1 MKKIGRMLAALLA
14 AALLCAAMGV
24 LFAACGEGTE
34 EPPQTDP
41 VKVADGIDFDLA
53 VGAEREFAVA
63 DYITANGNTVSASS
77 AEETVAS
84 AAVEGG
90 TLTVSAVSS
99 GETTVTLT
107 CGEVTVTFGVTVYR
121 TFTVSVDGEETQ
133 VRENGTF
140 TLPAAPVPKDENM
153 QFVAWLVGD
162 EQKQPQDVITVTAD
176 VTVTAVYER
185 KAPVKV
191 ADGIDFD
198 LAVGA
203 EREFAVA
210 DYITTYGNAVSVSS
224 EEEGIATAEVADGV
238 LTIAAVSSGETTVTL
253 TCGDVT
259 VTFGVT
265 VYRTF
270 TVSVDGEKTQVRE
283 NGTFTLPAAPVPE
296 DENMQFVAW
305 QVGNEQKQPQDVITV
320 TADVTV
326 TAVYERKAPVKV
338 KDGEAI
344 EIAFGGS
351 EQRNVADYIT
361 TYGNAVSVSS
371 EEEGTATAEVA
382 DGVLTIAAVSSG
394 ETTVTLTCGEV
405 TVTFT
410 VTVALPEV
418 EAPVFANGAISFDLF
433 ETGSGSYTFGITAPA
448 GVGFSY
454 KYALAEADANAS
466 FEGNTLVYTAAQPT
480 QKTLTVNVTATA
492 TVSGETVEKTASFT
506 VTVTVT
512 DTTPAATEDTVTEE
526 EVVDLYLHVGGY
538 VIDLAANISNAQ
550 NIVSYTVNGGSVS
563 GTEYTL
569 SGEYGDTPT
578 EVKLTVVAVVDG
590 KRDVEYTY
598 TLFVIDSSAYRM
610 QNGSLEDGDTGWTG
624 MNGSFSED
632 GTYFGQYP
640 VKNDGRYYVGIDQG
654 TETVQSPAFVV
665 GGSGWITFKLGSMKP
680 ADGDT
685 PRNIYLAIVDAE
697 KGTVLAQV
705 RNVLFEDPAA
715 ALKLNDYKLD
725 LSQFKGDTVFIRA
738 VDNEN
743 GVDFRSLYL
752 DAFVTWYAAEPADT
766 YTDLTHAFWLDAEV
780 AFDLAETNTAQVTPV
795 FLSEGVLSVQYTYAA
810 EILENGLTA
819 DGLAL
824 KATKSGVYTVTYTV
838 SDGEEE
844 IGSFSVTVTV
854 TNTTQL
860 PEFENAVHNYA
871 YGKWETGTAV
881 NVTLPEDGERFSYS
895 YSVSAGEAS
904 IDGKTLTYTPSA
916 AGSVQIT
923 VTVTLTDKNYTVTDL
938 PTLSFTVTL
947 NFADSEI
954 ALAGGDSISV
964 AFDVNDAEIADKE
977 AYTLDFA
984 QYLVI
989 PADKTVSYA
998 VTMNEDGIELDGSS
1012 YTLVFAELGLNE
1024 TEQEFVFAV
1033 TATSGETQLEYTVTL
1048 RIKDTYQYR
1057 LYNGGFDLDLDG
1069 WTLDGMLDGAEN
1081 DAALGGISEETG
1093 YWENDP
1099 SGVDPLFY
1107 NDGKFFSAYAAGA
1120 AEGATGTLRSSNF
1133 IIGGSGWITYK
1144 LGGAKNIEQ
1153 VYLEVVSADGAKRV
1167 TLPNFDWSDNA
1178 GSLVRGCTLV
1188 SYRANLIEY
1197 GFSLGEEVYLLLT
1210 DNGAN
1215 DYGLFFLDSVVTYY
1229 PVGSEPD
1236 DSFNLVSKYRL
1247 LNGGFETGSLMGWEL
1262 TGDIGVVSQDSTY
1275 WNNPDKVYGKEGEY
1289 LFTWWSWDAQANDG
1303 AGAEVKREGNTG
1315 TLKSRVFTLKK
1326 NAIVS
1331 FLFGGGGGNQNIYLE
1346 FVNAETDEVLAKF
1359 YNTSPSDG
1367 RLVKYW
1373 YEFAELSEDTQ
1384 CYLRVT
1390 DNATSGWGCF
1400 ALDGVETNLA
1410 AAPDGYNLAVNQLSA
1425 DV

>member
-14 AALLCAAMGV
+14 AVLLCAAMGV

-34 EPPQTDP
+34 EPPQTDS

-90 TLTVSAVSS
+90 TLTVSALSA
-99 GETTVTLT
+99 GETDVTLT
-107 CGEVTVTFGVTVYR
+107 CGDVTVTFGVTVYR

-140 TLPAAPVPKDENM
+140 TLPAAPVPEDGNM

-191 ADGIDFD
+191 
-198 LAVGA
+198 
-203 EREFAVA
+203 
-210 DYITTYGNAVSVSS
+210 
-224 EEEGIATAEVADGV
+224 
-238 LTIAAVSSGETTVTL
+238 
-253 TCGDVT
+253 
-259 VTFGVT
+259 
-265 VYRTF
+265 
-270 TVSVDGEKTQVRE
+270 
-283 NGTFTLPAAPVPE
+283 
-296 DENMQFVAW
+296 
-305 QVGNEQKQPQDVITV
+305 
-320 TADVTV
+320 
-326 TAVYERKAPVKV
+326 
-338 KDGEAI
+338 KDGEAV

-351 EQRNVADYIT
+351 AQRNVADYIT

-371 EEEGTATAEVA
+371 DEEGTATAEVE

-394 ETTVTLTCGEV
+394 VTTVTLTCGDV
-405 TVTFT
+405 TVTFA

-418 EAPVFANGAISFDLF
+418 AAPVFENGAISFDLF
-433 ETGSGSYTFGITAPA
+433 EKDSGSYAFGITAPA

-454 KYALAEADANAS
+454 KYALAEADENAS
-466 FEGNTLVYTAAQPT
+466 FEGNTLVYTATQPT

-512 DTTPAATEDTVTEE
+512 DTTPAAIEVAVTEE
-526 EVVDLYLHVGGY
+526 EVVDLYLHDGGY

-550 NIVSYTVNGGSVS
+550 HIVSYTVGGEPVQ

-569 SGEYGDTPT
+569 KGAYTDMPRKVTLSIVG
-578 EVKLTVVAVVDG
+578 VVDG
-590 KRDVEYTY
+590 GRDVEYTY
-598 TLFVIDSSAYRM
+598 TLSVIDSSAYRM
-610 QNGSLEDGDTGWTG
+610 QNGSLEDEDTGWTG
-624 MNGSFSED
+624 MNGGFSED
-632 GTYFGQYP
+632 DVYFEQQYP
-640 VKNDGRYYVGIDQG
+640 INNDGRYYVGIDQG
-654 TETVQSPAFVV
+654 TETVESPAFVV

-685 PRNIYLAIVDAE
+685 PRDIYLEVVDADDA
-697 KGTVLAQV
+697 TVLARV

-725 LSQFKGDTVFIRA
+725 LSQFKGNSVFIRA
-738 VDNEN
+738 VDGED
-743 GVDFRSLYL
+743 GGDFRSLYL
-752 DAFVTWYAAEPADT
+752 DAFVTWYAAEPADP
-766 YTDLTHAFWLDAEV
+766 YTDLTHAFWIDAEV
-780 AFDLAETNTAQVTPV
+780 AFDLAETNAAQVTPV
-795 FLSEGVLSVQYTYAA
+795 FLSEGVLGVQYTYAA
-810 EILENGLTA
+810 EISESGLTA

-824 KATKSGVYTVTYTV
+824 TAEKSGVYTVTYTALY
-838 SDGEEE
+838 GEEE

-860 PEFENAVHNYA
+860 PEFENETRNYA
-871 YGKWETGTAV
+871 YGEWAAGTAV
-881 NVTLPEDGERFSYS
+881 EVTLPEDGERFSYS
-895 YSVSAGEAS
+895 YSVSAGVAS
-904 IDGKTLTYTPSA
+904 IDDRTLTYTPSA

-923 VTVTLTDKNYTVTDL
+923 VTVTLTDRIYTVTDL

-954 ALAGGDSISV
+954 TLADGDSISV

-977 AYTLDFA
+977 AYTLNFA

-998 VTMNEDGIELDGSS
+998 VTMNEVGIVLDGSS

-1033 TATSGETQLEYTVTL
+1033 TATSGGKQLKYTVTL

-1069 WTLDGMLDGAEN
+1069 WTLDGMLDGEEN

-1133 IIGGSGWITYK
+1133 IVGGSGWITYK

-1188 SYRANLIEY
+1188 SYRANLLEY
-1197 GFSLGEEVYLLLT
+1197 GFSFGEEVYLLLT

-1247 LNGGFETGSLMGWEL
+1247 FNGGFETGSLTGWTLE
-1262 TGDIGVVSQDSTY
+1262 GDIGVVTDDDNY
-1275 WNNPDKVYGKEGEY
+1275 WNDPNNVYNKNGRY
-1289 LFTWWSWDAQANDG
+1289 LFSWYTNGDGLSREDA
-1303 AGAEVKREGNTG
+1303 TG
-1315 TLKSRVFTLKK
+1315 TLQSRVFTLKQD
-1326 NAIVS
+1326 AIVS
-1331 FLFGGGGGNQNIYLE
+1331 FLLGGGQTGVSLE
-1346 FVNAETDEVLAKF
+1346 FVRPAADGAGEEVLARF
-1359 YNTSPSDG
+1359 TNQLFNDG
-1367 RLVKYW
+1367 RLISY
-1373 YEFAELSEDTQ
+1373 YYQFDLEEDTQ
-1384 CYLRVT
+1384 CFVRVI
-1390 DNATSGWGCF
+1390 DQAAADEGAWRCF
-1400 ALDGVETNLA
+1400 ALDGVETDLA
-1410 AAPDGYNLAVNQLSA
+1410 AAPEGYNLAVNQLSA

>member
-14 AALLCAAMGV
+14 AVLLCAAMGV

-63 DYITANGNTVSASS
+63 DYITANGNTVSVSS
-77 AEETVAS
+77 EEEGTATAEVADG
-84 AAVEGG
+84 V
-90 TLTVSAVSS
+90 LTIAAVSS

-153 QFVAWLVGD
+153 
-162 EQKQPQDVITVTAD
+162 
-176 VTVTAVYER
+176 R
-185 KAPVKV
+185 
-191 ADGIDFD
+191 
-198 LAVGA
+198 
-203 EREFAVA
+203 
-210 DYITTYGNAVSVSS
+210 
-224 EEEGIATAEVADGV
+224 
-238 LTIAAVSSGETTVTL
+238 
-253 TCGDVT
+253 
-259 VTFGVT
+259 
-265 VYRTF
+265 
-270 TVSVDGEKTQVRE
+270 
-283 NGTFTLPAAPVPE
+283 
-296 DENMQFVAW
+296 FVAW

-338 KDGEAI
+338 KDGEAV

-351 EQRNVADYIT
+351 AQRNVADYIT

-371 EEEGTATAEVA
+371 AEETVA
-382 DGVLTIAAVSSG
+382 SAAVEGGTLTVSALSAG
-394 ETTVTLTCGEV
+394 ETDVTLTCGHV
-405 TVTFT
+405 TVTFA

-418 EAPVFANGAISFDLF
+418 AAPVFENGAISFDLF

-448 GVGFSY
+448 GVDFSY

-466 FEGNTLVYTAAQPT
+466 FKGNTLVYTATQPT

-512 DTTPAATEDTVTEE
+512 DTTPAATEDTVTVE

-550 NIVSYTVNGGSVS
+550 HIVSYTVNGGSVS

-569 SGEYGDTPT
+569 KGTYTDTPT
-578 EVKLTVVAVVDG
+578 EVELTVVGVVDG

-610 QNGSLEDGDTGWTG
+610 QNGSLEDEGTGWKG

-632 GTYFGQYP
+632 DVYFEQQYP
-640 VKNDGRYYVGIDQG
+640 INNDGRYYVGIDKG
-654 TETVQSPAFVV
+654 TETVESPAFVV

-685 PRNIYLAIVDAE
+685 PRDIYLEIVDAE

-705 RNVLFEDPAA
+705 RNVLFKDPAA

-738 VDNEN
+738 VDDED
-743 GVDFRSLYL
+743 GGDFRSLYL

-766 YTDLTHAFWLDAEV
+766 YTDLTHAFWLNAEV

-795 FLSEGVLSVQYTYAA
+795 FLSEGVLDVQYTYAA
-810 EILENGLTA
+810 KVSENGLTA
-819 DGLAL
+819 DGLTLTAE
-824 KATKSGVYTVTYTV
+824 KSGVYTVTYTV
-838 SDGEEE
+838 SYGEEE

-860 PEFENAVHNYA
+860 PAFENAVHSYA
-871 YGKWETGTAV
+871 YGKWEAGAAV
-881 NVTLPEDGERFSYS
+881 NVTLPEDGERFRYS
-895 YSVSAGEAS
+895 YSVSEGTAS
-904 IDGKTLTYTPSA
+904 IDGRTLTYTPSA

-923 VTVTLTDKNYTVTDL
+923 VTVTLTDNNYTVTDL
-938 PTLSFTVTL
+938 PTPSFTVTL

-954 ALAGGDSISV
+954 TLADGDSISV
-964 AFDVNDAEIADKE
+964 AFDVNDAEIANKE
-977 AYTLDFA
+977 AYTLDFSK
-984 QYLVI
+984 YLVI
-989 PADKTVSYA
+989 PVGKTVSYA
-998 VTMNEDGIELDGSS
+998 VTMNGAGIEFDGSS
-1012 YTLVFAELGLNE
+1012 YTLVFAELELNE

-1033 TATSGETQLEYTVTL
+1033 TAKSGETQLKYTVTL
-1048 RIKDTYQYR
+1048 HIKDTYQYR

-1069 WTLDGMLDGAEN
+1069 WRLDGMMDNKKN
-1081 DAALGGISEETG
+1081 DAALGGISEATG
-1093 YWENDP
+1093 YWENETVP
-1099 SGVDPLFY
+1099 PVFN
-1107 NDGKFFSAYAAGA
+1107 NDGKFFSAYAYTPGA
-1120 AEGATGTLRSSNF
+1120 TERATGTLRSSNF

-1144 LGGAKNIEQ
+1144 LGGARNIEQ
-1153 VYLEVVSADGAKRV
+1153 VYLEVVSADREKRV
-1167 TLPNFDWSDNA
+1167 KLPNFDWSDNA
-1178 GSLVRGCTLV
+1178 GSEVRGCTLV
-1188 SYRANLIEY
+1188 SYRADLIEY

-1229 PVGSEPD
+1229 PVGSEPG

-1247 LNGGFETGSLMGWEL
+1247 FNGGFETGNLTGWEL
-1262 TGDIGVVSQDSTY
+1262 TGDIGVVTDDDNY
-1275 WNNPDKVYGKEGEY
+1275 WNDPNNVYNKNGRY
-1289 LFTWWSWDAQANDG
+1289 LFSWYTNGDGVSREDA
-1303 AGAEVKREGNTG
+1303 TG
-1315 TLKSRVFTLKK
+1315 TLQSRVFTLKK

-1331 FLFGGGGGNQNIYLE
+1331 FLLGGGQTGVSLE
-1346 FVNAETDEVLAKF
+1346 FVRPAADGAGEEVLARF
-1359 YNTSPSDG
+1359 TNQRFNDG
-1367 RLVKYW
+1367 KLISY
-1373 YEFAELSEDTQ
+1373 YYQFDLQEDTQ
-1384 CYLRVT
+1384 CFVRVI
-1390 DNATSGWGCF
+1390 DQAAADEGAWRCF
-1400 ALDGVETNLA
+1400 ALDGVETDLA
-1410 AAPDGYNLAVNQLSA
+1410 AAPEGYNPAVNQLSA
-1425 DV
+1425 NV

>member
-14 AALLCAAMGV
+14 AVLLCAAMGV

-90 TLTVSAVSS
+90 TLTVSALSA
-99 GETTVTLT
+99 GETDVTLT
-107 CGEVTVTFGVTVYR
+107 CGDVTVTFGVTVYR

-140 TLPAAPVPKDENM
+140 TLPAAPVPEDGNM

-191 ADGIDFD
+191 
-198 LAVGA
+198 
-203 EREFAVA
+203 
-210 DYITTYGNAVSVSS
+210 
-224 EEEGIATAEVADGV
+224 
-238 LTIAAVSSGETTVTL
+238 
-253 TCGDVT
+253 
-259 VTFGVT
+259 
-265 VYRTF
+265 
-270 TVSVDGEKTQVRE
+270 
-283 NGTFTLPAAPVPE
+283 
-296 DENMQFVAW
+296 
-305 QVGNEQKQPQDVITV
+305 
-320 TADVTV
+320 
-326 TAVYERKAPVKV
+326 
-338 KDGEAI
+338 KDGEAV

-351 EQRNVADYIT
+351 AQRNVADYIT

-371 EEEGTATAEVA
+371 DEEGTATAEVE

-394 ETTVTLTCGEV
+394 VTTVTLTCGDV
-405 TVTFT
+405 TVTFA

-418 EAPVFANGAISFDLF
+418 AAPVFENGAISFDLF
-433 ETGSGSYTFGITAPA
+433 EKDSGSYAFGITAPA

-454 KYALAEADANAS
+454 KYALAEADENAS
-466 FEGNTLVYTAAQPT
+466 FEGNTLVYTATQPT

-512 DTTPAATEDTVTEE
+512 DTTPAAIEVAVTEE
-526 EVVDLYLHVGGY
+526 EVVDLYLHDGGY

-550 NIVSYTVNGGSVS
+550 HIVSYTVGGEPVQ

-569 SGEYGDTPT
+569 KGAYTDMPRKVTLSIVG
-578 EVKLTVVAVVDG
+578 VVDG
-590 KRDVEYTY
+590 GRDVEYTY
-598 TLFVIDSSAYRM
+598 TLSVIDSSAYRM
-610 QNGSLEDGDTGWTG
+610 QNGSLEDEDTGWTG
-624 MNGSFSED
+624 MNGGFSED
-632 GTYFGQYP
+632 DVYFEQQYP
-640 VKNDGRYYVGIDQG
+640 INNDGHYYVGIDQG
-654 TETVQSPAFVV
+654 TETVESPAFVV

-685 PRNIYLAIVDAE
+685 PRDIYLEVVDADDA
-697 KGTVLAQV
+697 TVLARV

-725 LSQFKGDTVFIRA
+725 LSQFKGKSVFIRA
-738 VDNEN
+738 VDGEVGEN
-743 GVDFRSLYL
+743 FRSLYL

-810 EILENGLTA
+810 EVSENGLTA

-824 KATKSGVYTVTYTV
+824 TAEKSGVYTVTYTALY
-838 SDGEEE
+838 GEEE

-860 PEFENAVHNYA
+860 PEFENETRNYA
-871 YGKWETGTAV
+871 DGEWEADTAV

-895 YSVSAGEAS
+895 YSVSAGVAS
-904 IDGKTLTYTPSA
+904 IDDRTLTYTPSA

-923 VTVTLTDKNYTVTDL
+923 VTVTLTDKNYTVIDL

-954 ALAGGDSISV
+954 TLADGDSISV
-964 AFDVNDAEIADKE
+964 AFDVNDAEITDKE

-998 VTMNEDGIELDGSS
+998 VTMDEEGIELDGSS

-1033 TATSGETQLEYTVTL
+1033 TATSGEKQLEYTVTL
-1048 RIKDTYQYR
+1048 HIKDTYQYR

-1069 WTLDGMLDGAEN
+1069 WTLDGMMDEEKN

-1133 IIGGSGWITYK
+1133 IVGGSGWITYK

-1188 SYRANLIEY
+1188 SYRANLLEY
-1197 GFSLGEEVYLLLT
+1197 GFSFGEEVYLLLT

-1247 LNGGFETGSLMGWEL
+1247 FNGGFETGSLTGWKL
-1262 TGDIGVVSQDSTY
+1262 TGDIGVVTDDDNY
-1275 WNNPDKVYGKEGEY
+1275 WNDPNNVYNKNGRY
-1289 LFTWWSWDAQANDG
+1289 LFSWYTNGDGVSREDA
-1303 AGAEVKREGNTG
+1303 TG
-1315 TLKSRVFTLKK
+1315 TLQSRVFTLKK

-1331 FLFGGGGGNQNIYLE
+1331 FLLGGGQTGVSLE
-1346 FVNAETDEVLAKF
+1346 FVRPAADGAGEEVLARF
-1359 YNTSPSDG
+1359 TNQLFDNNG
-1367 RLVKYW
+1367 RLMSY
-1373 YEFAELSEDTQ
+1373 YYQFDLEEDTQ
-1384 CYLRVT
+1384 CFVRVI
-1390 DNATSGWGCF
+1390 DQAAADEGAWRCF
-1400 ALDGVETNLA
+1400 ALDGVETDLA
-1410 AAPDGYNLAVNQLSA
+1410 AEPEGYNFAVNQLSA

>member
-14 AALLCAAMGV
+14 AVLLCAAMGV
-24 LFAACGEGTE
+24 LFVACGEGTE

-90 TLTVSAVSS
+90 TLTVSALSA
-99 GETTVTLT
+99 GETDVTLT
-107 CGEVTVTFGVTVYR
+107 CGDVTVTFGVTVYR

-140 TLPAAPVPKDENM
+140 TLPAAPVPEDGNM

-162 EQKQPQDVITVTAD
+162 E
-176 VTVTAVYER
+176 R
-185 KAPVKV
+185 
-191 ADGIDFD
+191 
-198 LAVGA
+198 
-203 EREFAVA
+203 
-210 DYITTYGNAVSVSS
+210 
-224 EEEGIATAEVADGV
+224 
-238 LTIAAVSSGETTVTL
+238 
-253 TCGDVT
+253 
-259 VTFGVT
+259 
-265 VYRTF
+265 
-270 TVSVDGEKTQVRE
+270 
-283 NGTFTLPAAPVPE
+283 
-296 DENMQFVAW
+296 
-305 QVGNEQKQPQDVITV
+305 KQPQDVITV

-338 KDGEAI
+338 KDGEAV

-351 EQRNVADYIT
+351 AQRNVADYIT

-371 EEEGTATAEVA
+371 EEEGTATAEVE

-394 ETTVTLTCGEV
+394 VTTVTLTCGDV
-405 TVTFT
+405 TVTFA

-418 EAPVFANGAISFDLF
+418 EAPVFENGAISFDLF
-433 ETGSGSYTFGITAPA
+433 EKDSGSYAFGITAPA

-454 KYALAEADANAS
+454 KYALAEADENAS
-466 FEGNTLVYTAAQPT
+466 FEGNTLVYTATQPT

-512 DTTPAATEDTVTEE
+512 DTTPAAIEVAVTEE
-526 EVVDLYLHVGGY
+526 EVVDLYLHDGGY

-550 NIVSYTVNGGSVS
+550 HIVSYTVGGEPVQ

-569 SGEYGDTPT
+569 KGAYTDMPRKVTLSIVG
-578 EVKLTVVAVVDG
+578 VVDG
-590 KRDVEYTY
+590 GRDVEYTY
-598 TLFVIDSSAYRM
+598 TLSVIDSSAYRM

-624 MNGSFSED
+624 MNGGFSED
-632 GTYFGQYP
+632 DVYFEQQYP
-640 VKNDGRYYVGIDQG
+640 INNDGRYYVGIDQG
-654 TETVQSPAFVV
+654 TETVESPAFVV

-685 PRNIYLAIVDAE
+685 PRDIYLEVVDADDA
-697 KGTVLAQV
+697 TVLARV

-725 LSQFKGDTVFIRA
+725 LSQFKGNSVFIRA
-738 VDNEN
+738 VDGED
-743 GVDFRSLYL
+743 GGDFRSLYL

-780 AFDLAETNTAQVTPV
+780 SFDLAETNKAQVTPV
-795 FLSEGVLSVQYTYAA
+795 FLSEGVLGVQYTYAA
-810 EILENGLTA
+810 KISGSGLTA

-824 KATKSGVYTVTYTV
+824 TAEKSGVYTVTYTALY
-838 SDGEEE
+838 GEDE

-860 PEFENAVHNYA
+860 PEFENETRNYA
-871 YGKWETGTAV
+871 DGEWKAGTAV
-881 NVTLPEDGERFSYS
+881 EVTLPEDGERFSYS

-904 IDGKTLTYTPSA
+904 IDDRTLTYTPSA

-923 VTVTLTDKNYTVTDL
+923 VTVTLTDRIYTVTDL

-954 ALAGGDSISV
+954 TLAGGDSISV

-977 AYTLDFA
+977 AYTLNFA

-998 VTMNEDGIELDGSS
+998 VTMDEEGIELDGSS

-1033 TATSGETQLEYTVTL
+1033 TATSGETQLKYTVTL

-1069 WTLDGMLDGAEN
+1069 WTLDGMLDGEEN

-1133 IIGGSGWITYK
+1133 IVGGSGWITYK

-1188 SYRANLIEY
+1188 SYRANLLEY

-1247 LNGGFETGSLMGWEL
+1247 FNGGFETGSLTGWTLE
-1262 TGDIGVVSQDSTY
+1262 GDIGVVTDDDNY
-1275 WNNPDKVYGKEGEY
+1275 WNDPNNVYNKNGRY
-1289 LFTWWSWDAQANDG
+1289 LFSWYTNGDG
-1303 AGAEVKREGNTG
+1303 LSRENATG
-1315 TLKSRVFTLKK
+1315 TLQSRVFTLKQD
-1326 NAIVS
+1326 AIVS
-1331 FLFGGGGGNQNIYLE
+1331 FLLGGGQTGVSLE
-1346 FVNAETDEVLAKF
+1346 FVRPAADGAGEEVLARF
-1359 YNTSPSDG
+1359 TNQLFDDG
-1367 RLVKYW
+1367 RLISYYYQFDLQK
-1373 YEFAELSEDTQ
+1373 DTQ
-1384 CYLRVT
+1384 CFVRVI
-1390 DNATSGWGCF
+1390 DQAAADEGAWRCF
-1400 ALDGVETNLA
+1400 ALDGVETDLA
-1410 AAPDGYNLAVNQLSA
+1410 AAPEGYNLAVNQLSA

>member
-24 LFAACGEGTE
+24 LFVACGEGTE

-90 TLTVSAVSS
+90 MLTVSALSA
-99 GETTVTLT
+99 GETDVTLT

-140 TLPAAPVPKDENM
+140 TLPAAPVPE
-153 QFVAWLVGD
+153 
-162 EQKQPQDVITVTAD
+162 
-176 VTVTAVYER
+176 
-185 KAPVKV
+185 
-191 ADGIDFD
+191 DG
-198 LAVGA
+198 
-203 EREFAVA
+203 
-210 DYITTYGNAVSVSS
+210 
-224 EEEGIATAEVADGV
+224 
-238 LTIAAVSSGETTVTL
+238 
-253 TCGDVT
+253 
-259 VTFGVT
+259 
-265 VYRTF
+265 
-270 TVSVDGEKTQVRE
+270 
-283 NGTFTLPAAPVPE
+283 
-296 DENMQFVAW
+296 NMQFVAW
-305 QVGNEQKQPQDVITV
+305 QVGDERKQPQDVITV

-361 TYGNAVSVSS
+361 TYGNAVSVLS
-371 EEEGTATAEVA
+371 EEEGTATAEVE

-394 ETTVTLTCGEV
+394 KTTVTLTCGDV

-433 ETGSGSYTFGITAPA
+433 EKDSGSYAFGITAPA
-448 GVGFSY
+448 GVNFSY
-454 KYALAEADANAS
+454 KYALAEEDANAS
-466 FEGNTLVYTAAQPT
+466 FKGDTLVYTAAQPT

-512 DTTPAATEDTVTEE
+512 DTTPAATEDTVTVE
-526 EVVDLYLHVGGY
+526 EVVDLYLHESGY

-550 NIVSYTVNGGSVS
+550 RIVSYTVGGKPVS
-563 GTEYTL
+563 GTKYTL
-569 SGEYGDTPT
+569 TGAYTDTPQ
-578 EVKLTVVAVVDG
+578 EVTLSIVGVVDG

-598 TLFVIDSSAYRM
+598 TLSVIDSSAYRM
-610 QNGSLEDGDTGWTG
+610 QNGSLEDEDTGWTG
-624 MNGSFSED
+624 MNGGFSED

-640 VKNDGRYYVGIDQG
+640 VNNDGRYYVGIDQG
-654 TETVQSPAFVV
+654 TETVESPAFVV
-665 GGSGWITFKLGSMKP
+665 GGSGWITFKLGSMRP
-680 ADGDT
+680 NSGSEL
-685 PRNIYLAIVDAE
+685 RNIYLEVVKYSVE
-697 KGTVLAQV
+697 GEGEVLARV

-725 LSQFKGDTVFIRA
+725 LSQFKGETVFIRA
-738 VDNEN
+738 VDQEVGEN
-743 GVDFRSLYL
+743 FRSLYL
-752 DAFVTWYAAEPADT
+752 DAFVTWYDAEPADT
-766 YTDLTHAFWLDAEV
+766 YTDLSKAYYLDTAA
-780 AFDLAETNTAQVTPV
+780 AFDLAQTNTATVVPV
-795 FLSEGVLSVQYTYAA
+795 LLSEGLLNKEYTYAA
-810 EILENGLTA
+810 KFEGDGLTA
-819 DGLAL
+819 EGLKITAE
-824 KATKSGVYTVTYTV
+824 KSGVYTVTYTALY
-838 SDGEEE
+838 GEEE

-854 TNTTQL
+854 TNTTPL
-860 PEFENAVHNYA
+860 PEFENTTKDYA
-871 YGKWETGTAV
+871 YGEWQSGTPVQVA
-881 NVTLPEDGERFSYS
+881 LPADGERFSYS
-895 YSVSAGEAS
+895 YSVSAGEAN
-904 IDGKTLTYTPSA
+904 IDDRTLTYTPSA

-954 ALAGGDSISV
+954 TLADGDSISV

-989 PADKTVSYA
+989 PEDKTVSYT
-998 VTMNEDGIELDGSS
+998 VKMNEEDIVLDGSS

-1033 TATSGETQLEYTVTL
+1033 TATSGKTQLKYTVTL

-1069 WTLDGMLDGAEN
+1069 WTLDGMMDGEKN

-1120 AEGATGTLRSSNF
+1120 AESATGTLRSANF
-1133 IIGGSGWITYK
+1133 VIGGSGWITYK

-1188 SYRANLIEY
+1188 SYKANLLEY
-1197 GFSLGEEVYLLLT
+1197 GFARGDKVYLRVT
-1210 DNGAN
+1210 DNGN
-1215 DYGLFFLDSVVTYY
+1215 STGDYGLFFLDSVVTYY

-1247 LNGGFETGSLMGWEL
+1247 YNGGFETGSLMGWEL
-1262 TGDIGVVSQDSTY
+1262 TGDIGVVTDDDNY
-1275 WNNPDKVYGKEGEY
+1275 WNDPNRVYGKNGKY
-1289 LFTWWSWDAQANDG
+1289 LFSWYKNGDG
-1303 AGAEVKREGNTG
+1303 VERENATG
-1315 TLKSRVFTLKK
+1315 TLQSRVFTLKQD
-1326 NAIVS
+1326 AIVS
-1331 FLFGGGGGNQNIYLE
+1331 FLLGGGQTGVSLE
-1346 FVNAETDEVLAKF
+1346 FVRPAADGAGEEVLARF
-1359 YNTSPSDG
+1359 TNQLFDDG
-1367 RLVKYW
+1367 RLISYYYQFNLK
-1373 YEFAELSEDTQ
+1373 EDTQ
-1384 CYLRVT
+1384 CFVRVI
-1390 DNATSGWGCF
+1390 DEAAVDAGSWRCF

-1410 AAPDGYNLAVNQLSA
+1410 AKPAGYNLAVNQLSA

>member
-1 MKKIGRMLAALLA
+1 MKKIGKKLVALLA
-14 AALLCAAMGV
+14 AVFLFAATGV

-63 DYITANGNTVSASS
+63 DYITTYGNTVSASS

-90 TLTVSAVSS
+90 TLTVSALSA
-99 GETTVTLT
+99 GETDVTLT
-107 CGEVTVTFGVTVYR
+107 CGDVTVTFGVT
-121 TFTVSVDGEETQ
+121 
-133 VRENGTF
+133 
-140 TLPAAPVPKDENM
+140 
-153 QFVAWLVGD
+153 
-162 EQKQPQDVITVTAD
+162 
-176 VTVTAVYER
+176 VYER

-224 EEEGIATAEVADGV
+224 EEEGTATAKVVDGV
-238 LTIAAVSSGETTVTL
+238 LTIAAVSSGKTTVTL

-265 VYRTF
+265 
-270 TVSVDGEKTQVRE
+270 
-283 NGTFTLPAAPVPE
+283 
-296 DENMQFVAW
+296 
-305 QVGNEQKQPQDVITV
+305 
-320 TADVTV
+320 
-326 TAVYERKAPVKV
+326 VYERKAPVKV

-361 TYGNAVSVSS
+361 TYGNAVSASS
-371 EEEGTATAEVA
+371 ADETVASAAVEG
-382 DGVLTIAAVSSG
+382 GVLTIAAVSSG
-394 ETTVTLTCGEV
+394 KTTVTLTCEEV
-405 TVTFT
+405 TVTFA
-410 VTVALPEV
+410 VTVAQPEV
-418 EAPVFANGAISFDLF
+418 AAPVFKNGAISFDLF
-433 ETGSGSYTFGITAPA
+433 ETGSGSYTFGITAPE
-448 GVGFSY
+448 GVSY
-454 KYALAEADANAS
+454 TYAYSLAEQDGNAQIS
-466 FEGNTLVYTAAQPT
+466 DGALTYTATEPVS
-480 QKTLTVNVTATA
+480 KVLTVNVTATA
-492 TVSGETVEKTASFT
+492 TVSGETIEKQGSFT
-506 VTVTVT
+506 VTITVT
-512 DTTPAATEDTVTEE
+512 DTTPAVIESAIAADGT
-526 EVVDLYLHVGGY
+526 VDLYDHADGY
-538 VIDLAANISNAQ
+538 TIDLTANIENAG
-550 NIVSYTVNGGSVS
+550 NVTSYTVAVGDEEAAPVENAEEYVFTGSYSDTAQQVTLTVTALFGEKSVS
-563 GTEYTL
+563 
-569 SGEYGDTPT
+569 
-578 EVKLTVVAVVDG
+578 
-590 KRDVEYTY
+590 YTY
-598 TLFVIDSSAYRM
+598 TLSVIDSTAYRM
-610 QNGSLEDGDTGWTG
+610 PNGALEDVTGWSGMTG
-624 MNGSFSED
+624 IFSNNS
-632 GTYFGQYP
+632 TYWD
-640 VKNDGRYYVGIDQG
+640 KHETNNDGYYYVGVDGATDTLSG
-654 TETVQSPAFVV
+654 TETVTSPTFVV
-665 GGSGWITFKLGSMKP
+665 GGSGWITFKLGSMRP
-680 ADGDT
+680 NEGT
-685 PRNIYLAIVDAE
+685 TLRNIYLEVVEDAAD
-697 KGTVLAQV
+697 GDDVVLARV
-705 RNVLFEDPAA
+705 RNILFKDPEA
-715 ALKLNDYKLD
+715 ALRLNDYKLD
-725 LSQFKGDTVFIRA
+725 LSQYKGKTVFIRA
-738 VDNEN
+738 VDQEA
-743 GVDFRSLYL
+743 GGDFRSLYL
-752 DAFVTWYAAEPADT
+752 DAFVTWYDAEPADT
-766 YTDLTHAFWLDAEV
+766 YTDLSKAYYLDTAA
-780 AFDLAETNTAQVTPV
+780 AFDLAQTNTATVVPV
-795 FLSEGVLSVQYTYAA
+795 LLSEGLLNKEYTYAA
-810 EILENGLTA
+810 KFEGDGLTA
-819 DGLAL
+819 VGLTLTAE
-824 KATKSGVYTVTYTV
+824 KSGVYTVTYTV
-838 SDGEEE
+838 SYGEEE

-854 TNTTQL
+854 TNTTPL
-860 PEFENAVHNYA
+860 PEFENTTKDYA
-871 YGKWETGTAV
+871 YGEWQSGTPVQVA
-881 NVTLPEDGERFSYS
+881 LPADGERFSYS
-895 YSVSAGEAS
+895 YSVSEEAAS
-904 IDGKTLTYTPSA
+904 INGRTLTYTPSA

-923 VTVTLTDKNYTVTDL
+923 VTVTLTDKSYTVTDL

-954 ALAGGDSISV
+954 TLADGDSISV

-977 AYTLDFA
+977 EYTLDFA
-984 QYLVI
+984 KYLVI
-989 PADKTVSYA
+989 PIDKTVSYA
-998 VTMNEDGIELDGSS
+998 VTMNEEGIEFDGSS

-1033 TATSGETQLEYTVTL
+1033 TATSGGKQLEYTVTL

-1093 YWENDP
+1093 YWENETVP
-1099 SGVDPLFY
+1099 PVFN
-1107 NDGKFFSAYAAGA
+1107 NDGKFFSAYAYTPG
-1120 AEGATGTLRSSNF
+1120 ETERATGTLRSSNF

-1153 VYLEVVSADGAKRV
+1153 VYLEVVSSSDDSKRV
-1167 TLPNFDWSDNA
+1167 VLPNFDWSNNA

-1188 SYRANLIEY
+1188 SYRADLIEY
-1197 GFSLGEEVYLLLT
+1197 GFTLGEEVYLLLT

-1247 LNGGFETGSLMGWEL
+1247 YNGGFETGSLMGWEL

-1275 WNNPDKVYGKEGEY
+1275 WNNPDHVYGKEGEY

-1326 NAIVS
+1326 DAIVS

-1359 YNTSPSDG
+1359 FNTSPSDG

-1373 YEFAELSEDTQ
+1373 YKFAEVSEDTQ
-1384 CYLRVT
+1384 CYIRVT
-1390 DNATSGWGCF
+1390 DNAASGWGCF

-1410 AAPDGYNLAVNQLSA
+1410 AKPAGYNLAVNQLSA

>member
-1 MKKIGRMLAALLA
+1 MKKIGRMLAALLTA
-14 AALLCAAMGV
+14 VLLCAAMGV
-24 LFAACGEGTE
+24 LFVACGEGTE

-53 VGAEREFAVA
+53 VGTEREFAVA

-90 TLTVSAVSS
+90 TLTVSALSS
-99 GETTVTLT
+99 GKTTVTLT
-107 CGEVTVTFGVTVYR
+107 CGDVTVTFGVTVYR

-140 TLPAAPVPKDENM
+140 TLPAAPVP
-153 QFVAWLVGD
+153 
-162 EQKQPQDVITVTAD
+162 
-176 VTVTAVYER
+176 
-185 KAPVKV
+185 
-191 ADGIDFD
+191 
-198 LAVGA
+198 
-203 EREFAVA
+203 
-210 DYITTYGNAVSVSS
+210 
-224 EEEGIATAEVADGV
+224 
-238 LTIAAVSSGETTVTL
+238 
-253 TCGDVT
+253 
-259 VTFGVT
+259 
-265 VYRTF
+265 
-270 TVSVDGEKTQVRE
+270 
-283 NGTFTLPAAPVPE
+283 E

-305 QVGNEQKQPQDVITV
+305 RVGNEQKQPQDVITV

-351 EQRNVADYIT
+351 ERRNVADYIT
-361 TYGNAVSVSS
+361 TYGNTVSVSS
-371 EEEGTATAEVA
+371 KEAGTATAEVA

-394 ETTVTLTCGEV
+394 ETTVTLTCGDV
-405 TVTFT
+405 TVTFA

-418 EAPVFANGAISFDLF
+418 AAPVFENGAISFDLF

-448 GVGFSY
+448 GVDFSY
-454 KYALAEADANAS
+454 KYALAEEDANAS
-466 FEGNTLVYTAAQPT
+466 FDGDTLVYTAAQPT

-492 TVSGETVEKTASFT
+492 TVSEETVEKTASFT

-512 DTTPAATEDTVTEE
+512 DTTPAAIEVAVTEE

-550 NIVSYTVNGGSVS
+550 NIVSYTVGGEPVQ

-569 SGEYGDTPT
+569 LTGEYTDTPQ
-578 EVKLTVVAVVDG
+578 EVTLRIVGVVDG

-598 TLFVIDSSAYRM
+598 TLSVIDSSDYRM
-610 QNGSLEDGDTGWTG
+610 QNGSLEDEDTGWTG
-624 MNGSFSED
+624 MNGGFSED
-632 GTYFGQYP
+632 DVYFEQQYP
-640 VKNDGRYYVGIDQG
+640 INNDGRYYVGIDQG
-654 TETVQSPAFVV
+654 TETVESPAFVV
-665 GGSGWITFKLGSMKP
+665 GGSGWITFKLGSMRP
-680 ADGDT
+680 NSGSEL
-685 PRNIYLAIVDAE
+685 RNIYLEVVKYSVE
-697 KGTVLAQV
+697 GEGEVLARV

-725 LSQFKGDTVFIRA
+725 LSQFKGETVFIRA
-738 VDNEN
+738 VDQEVGEN
-743 GVDFRSLYL
+743 FRSLYL
-752 DAFVTWYAAEPADT
+752 DAFVTWYDAEPADT
-766 YTDLTHAFWLDAEV
+766 YTDLSKAYYLDTAA
-780 AFDLAETNTAQVTPV
+780 AFDLAQTNTATVVPV
-795 FLSEGVLSVQYTYAA
+795 LLSEGLLNKEYTYAA
-810 EILENGLTA
+810 KFEGDGLTA
-819 DGLAL
+819 EGLKITAE
-824 KATKSGVYTVTYTV
+824 KSGVYTVTYTV
-838 SDGEEE
+838 SYGEEE

-854 TNTTQL
+854 TNTTPL
-860 PEFENAVHNYA
+860 PEFENAVHSYA
-871 YGKWETGTAV
+871 YGKWQAGTAV
-881 NVTLPEDGERFSYS
+881 EVTLPEDGERFSYS

-923 VTVTLTDKNYTVTDL
+923 VTVTLKDEKYTVTDL
-938 PTLSFTVTL
+938 PTRSFTVTL

-954 ALAGGDSISV
+954 TLADSNSISV
-964 AFDVNDAEIADKE
+964 AFDVNDAEIVDKE
-977 AYTLDFA
+977 AYTLNFA
-984 QYLVI
+984 HYLVI
-989 PADKTVSYA
+989 PVGKTVSYA
-998 VTMNEDGIELDGSS
+998 VTMNEKSIVLDGSS
-1012 YTLVFAELGLNE
+1012 YTLVFAKLELNE

-1033 TATSGETQLEYTVTL
+1033 TATSGGKQLEYTVTL

-1081 DAALGGISEETG
+1081 DAALGGISEATG
-1093 YWENDP
+1093 YWENETVP
-1099 SGVDPLFY
+1099 PVFN
-1107 NDGKFFSAYAAGA
+1107 NDGKFFSAYAYTPG
-1120 AEGATGTLRSSNF
+1120 ETERATGTLRSSNF

-1188 SYRANLIEY
+1188 SYRADLLEY
-1197 GFSLGEEVYLLLT
+1197 GFARGDKVYLRVT
-1210 DNGAN
+1210 DNGN
-1215 DYGLFFLDSVVTYY
+1215 STGDYGLFFLDSFVTYY

-1247 LNGGFETGSLMGWEL
+1247 YNGGFETGSLMGWEL
-1262 TGDIGVVSQDSTY
+1262 TGNIGVVTDDDNY
-1275 WNNPDKVYGKEGEY
+1275 WNDPNNVYNKNGRY
-1289 LFTWWSWDAQANDG
+1289 LFSWYTNEDRVSREDA
-1303 AGAEVKREGNTG
+1303 TG
-1315 TLKSRVFTLKK
+1315 TLQSRVFTLKK

-1331 FLFGGGGGNQNIYLE
+1331 FLLGGGQTGVSLE
-1346 FVNAETDEVLAKF
+1346 FVRPAADGAGEEVLARF
-1359 YNTSPSDG
+1359 TNQLFDDG
-1367 RLVKYW
+1367 RLISYYYQFNLK
-1373 YEFAELSEDTQ
+1373 EDTQ
-1384 CYLRVT
+1384 CFVRVIDQAAT
-1390 DNATSGWGCF
+1390 DDGAWRCF

-1410 AAPDGYNLAVNQLSA
+1410 KAPDGYNRAVNQLSA

>member
-14 AALLCAAMGV
+14 AVLLCAAMGV
-24 LFAACGEGTE
+24 LFVACGEGTE

-90 TLTVSAVSS
+90 TLTVSALSA
-99 GETTVTLT
+99 GETDVTLT
-107 CGEVTVTFGVTVYR
+107 CGDVTVTFGVTVYR

-140 TLPAAPVPKDENM
+140 TLPAAPVPEDGNM

-191 ADGIDFD
+191 
-198 LAVGA
+198 
-203 EREFAVA
+203 
-210 DYITTYGNAVSVSS
+210 
-224 EEEGIATAEVADGV
+224 
-238 LTIAAVSSGETTVTL
+238 
-253 TCGDVT
+253 
-259 VTFGVT
+259 
-265 VYRTF
+265 
-270 TVSVDGEKTQVRE
+270 
-283 NGTFTLPAAPVPE
+283 
-296 DENMQFVAW
+296 
-305 QVGNEQKQPQDVITV
+305 
-320 TADVTV
+320 
-326 TAVYERKAPVKV
+326 
-338 KDGEAI
+338 KDGEAV

-351 EQRNVADYIT
+351 AQRNVADYIT

-371 EEEGTATAEVA
+371 DEEGTATAEVE

-394 ETTVTLTCGEV
+394 VTTVTLTCGDV
-405 TVTFT
+405 TVTFA

-418 EAPVFANGAISFDLF
+418 AAPVFENGAISFDLF
-433 ETGSGSYTFGITAPA
+433 EKDSGSYAFGITAPA

-454 KYALAEADANAS
+454 KYALAEADENAS
-466 FEGNTLVYTAAQPT
+466 FEGNTLVYTATQPT

-512 DTTPAATEDTVTEE
+512 DTTPAAIEVAVTEE
-526 EVVDLYLHVGGY
+526 EVVDLYLHDGGY

-550 NIVSYTVNGGSVS
+550 HIVSYTVGGEPVQ

-569 SGEYGDTPT
+569 KGAYTDMPRKVTLSIVG
-578 EVKLTVVAVVDG
+578 VVDG
-590 KRDVEYTY
+590 GRDVEYTY
-598 TLFVIDSSAYRM
+598 TLSVIDSSAYRM
-610 QNGSLEDGDTGWTG
+610 QNGSLEDEDTGWTG
-624 MNGSFSED
+624 MNGGFSED
-632 GTYFGQYP
+632 DVYFEQQYP
-640 VKNDGRYYVGIDQG
+640 INNDGRYYVGIDQG
-654 TETVQSPAFVV
+654 TETVESPAFVV

-685 PRNIYLAIVDAE
+685 PRDIYLEVVDADDA
-697 KGTVLAQV
+697 TVLARV

-725 LSQFKGDTVFIRA
+725 LSQFKGNSVFIRA
-738 VDNEN
+738 VDGED
-743 GVDFRSLYL
+743 GGDFRSLYL
-752 DAFVTWYAAEPADT
+752 DAFVTWYAAEPADP
-766 YTDLTHAFWLDAEV
+766 YTDLTYAFWLDAEV
-780 AFDLAETNTAQVTPV
+780 SFDLAETNAAQVTPV
-795 FLSEGVLSVQYTYAA
+795 FLSEGVLGVQYTYAA
-810 EILENGLTA
+810 EISESGLTA

-824 KATKSGVYTVTYTV
+824 TAEKSGVYTVTYTALY
-838 SDGEEE
+838 GEEE

-860 PEFENAVHNYA
+860 PEFENETRNYA
-871 YGKWETGTAV
+871 DGEWEEGTAV
-881 NVTLPEDGERFSYS
+881 NVPLPEDGERFSYS

-904 IDGKTLTYTPSA
+904 IDGRTLTYTPSA

-923 VTVTLTDKNYTVTDL
+923 VTVTLTDKNYTVIDL
-938 PTLSFTVTL
+938 PTRSFTVTL

-954 ALAGGDSISV
+954 TLAYGDSISV

-998 VTMNEDGIELDGSS
+998 VTMDEEGIELDGSS

-1033 TATSGETQLEYTVTL
+1033 TATSGGKQLEYTVTL

-1069 WTLDGMLDGAEN
+1069 WTLDGMLDGEEN

-1133 IIGGSGWITYK
+1133 IVGGSGWITYK

-1188 SYRANLIEY
+1188 SYRANLLEY
-1197 GFSLGEEVYLLLT
+1197 GFSFGEEVYLLLT

-1247 LNGGFETGSLMGWEL
+1247 FNGGFETGSLTGWKL
-1262 TGDIGVVSQDSTY
+1262 TGDIGVVTDDDNY
-1275 WNNPDKVYGKEGEY
+1275 WNDPNNVYNKNGRY
-1289 LFTWWSWDAQANDG
+1289 LFSWYTNGDGVSREDA
-1303 AGAEVKREGNTG
+1303 TG
-1315 TLKSRVFTLKK
+1315 TLQSRVFTLKK

-1331 FLFGGGGGNQNIYLE
+1331 FLLGGGQTGVSLE
-1346 FVNAETDEVLAKF
+1346 FVRPAADGAGEEVLARF
-1359 YNTSPSDG
+1359 TNQLFDNNG
-1367 RLVKYW
+1367 RLMSY
-1373 YEFAELSEDTQ
+1373 YYQFDLEEDTQ
-1384 CYLRVT
+1384 CFVRVI
-1390 DNATSGWGCF
+1390 DQAAADEGAWRCF
-1400 ALDGVETNLA
+1400 ALDGVETDLA
-1410 AAPDGYNLAVNQLSA
+1410 AEPEGYNLAVNQLSA

>member
-24 LFAACGEGTE
+24 LFVACGEGTE

-53 VGAEREFAVA
+53 VGTEREFAVA
-63 DYITANGNTVSASS
+63 DYITANGNAVSASS
-77 AEETVAS
+77 KEEGTATAEVVDGVLTI
-84 AAVEGG
+84 AA
-90 TLTVSAVSS
+90 LSS
-99 GETTVTLT
+99 GKTSVTLT
-107 CGEVTVTFGVTVYR
+107 CGDVTVTFGVTVYR

-140 TLPAAPVPKDENM
+140 TLPAAPVPEDENM
-153 QFVAWLVGD
+153 QFDAWLVGG
-162 EQKQPQDVITVTAD
+162 ERKQPQEVITVTAD

-185 KAPVKV
+185 KAPVRVK
-191 ADGIDFD
+191 DGEAIEIAF
-198 LAVGA
+198 GGS
-203 EREFAVA
+203 ERRNVA
-210 DYITTYGNAVSVSS
+210 DYITTYGNTVSVSS
-224 EEEGIATAEVADGV
+224 EEEGTAKAEVVDGV
-238 LTIAAVSSGETTVTL
+238 LTIAALSSGETTVTL

-259 VTFGVT
+259 VTF
-265 VYRTF
+265 
-270 TVSVDGEKTQVRE
+270 
-283 NGTFTLPAAPVPE
+283 A
-296 DENMQFVAW
+296 
-305 QVGNEQKQPQDVITV
+305 
-320 TADVTV
+320 
-326 TAVYERKAPVKV
+326 
-338 KDGEAI
+338 
-344 EIAFGGS
+344 
-351 EQRNVADYIT
+351 
-361 TYGNAVSVSS
+361 
-371 EEEGTATAEVA
+371 
-382 DGVLTIAAVSSG
+382 
-394 ETTVTLTCGEV
+394 
-405 TVTFT
+405 

-418 EAPVFANGAISFDLF
+418 AAPVFANGAISFDLF

-448 GVGFSY
+448 GVDFSY
-454 KYALAEADANAS
+454 EYALAEADENAS
-466 FEGNTLVYTAAQPT
+466 FEGNTLVYTAVQPT

-492 TVSGETVEKTASFT
+492 PVSGETVEKTASFT

-512 DTTPAATEDTVTEE
+512 DTTPAAKEVAVTEE
-526 EVVDLYLHVGGY
+526 EVVDLYLHDDGY

-550 NIVSYTVNGGSVS
+550 HIVSYTVNGGSVS

-569 SGEYGDTPT
+569 SGEYGDTLT

-598 TLFVIDSSAYRM
+598 TLSVIDSSAYRM
-610 QNGSLEDGDTGWTG
+610 QNGSLEDGTLEDENTGWTG
-624 MNGSFSED
+624 MKGSFSED
-632 GTYFGQYP
+632 DVYFEQQYP
-640 VKNDGRYYVGIDQG
+640 INNDGRYYVGIDEG

-697 KGTVLAQV
+697 KGTVLARV
-705 RNVLFEDPAA
+705 RNVLFKDPAA

-766 YTDLTHAFWLDAEV
+766 YTDLTHAFWLDAEL

-795 FLSEGVLSVQYTYAA
+795 FLSEGVRGVQYTYAA
-810 EILENGLTA
+810 KVSENGLTA

-824 KATKSGVYTVTYTV
+824 KATKSGVYTVTYTALY
-838 SDGEEE
+838 GEEE

-854 TNTTQL
+854 TNTTPL
-860 PEFENAVHNYA
+860 PEFENAVHSYA
-871 YGKWETGTAV
+871 YGKWEAGAAV
-881 NVTLPEDGERFSYS
+881 EVPLPEDGERFSYS
-895 YSVSAGEAS
+895 YSVSEGTAN

-923 VTVTLTDKNYTVTDL
+923 VTVTLTDKNYPDTDL

-954 ALAGGDSISV
+954 TLAGGNNISV

-977 AYTLDFA
+977 VYTLDFA
-984 QYLVI
+984 DYLVI
-989 PADKTVSYA
+989 PVGKTVSYA
-998 VTMNEDGIELDGSS
+998 VTMNGAGIEFDGSS

-1033 TATSGETQLEYTVTL
+1033 TATSGGKQLEYTVTL
-1048 RIKDTYQYR
+1048 HIKDTYQYR
-1057 LYNGGFDLDLDG
+1057 LFNGGFDLDLDG
-1069 WTLDGMLDGAEN
+1069 WTLDGMMDGEEN
-1081 DAALGGISEETG
+1081 DAALGGISEATG
-1093 YWENDP
+1093 YWENETVP
-1099 SGVDPLFY
+1099 PVFN
-1107 NDGKFFSAYAAGA
+1107 NDGKFFSAYAYTPG
-1120 AEGATGTLRSSNF
+1120 ETERATGTLCSSNF

-1153 VYLEVVSADGAKRV
+1153 VYLEVVSADRAKRV
-1167 TLPNFDWSDNA
+1167 KLPNFDWSNNA

-1188 SYRANLIEY
+1188 SYRADLIEY
-1197 GFSLGEEVYLLLT
+1197 GFTRGEEVYLLLT
-1210 DNGAN
+1210 DNGN
-1215 DYGLFFLDSVVTYY
+1215 STGDYGLFFLDSVVTYY

-1247 LNGGFETGSLMGWEL
+1247 YNGGFETGSLMGWEL

-1275 WNNPDKVYGKEGEY
+1275 WNNPDHVYGKEGEY
-1289 LFTWWSWDAQANDG
+1289 LFTWWSWDAQANEG
-1303 AGAEVKREGNTG
+1303 KGAEVKREGNTG

-1326 NAIVS
+1326 DAIVS

-1359 YNTSPSDG
+1359 FNTSPSDG

-1373 YEFAELSEDTQ
+1373 YKFAEVSEDTQ
-1384 CYLRVT
+1384 CYIRVT
-1390 DNATSGWGCF
+1390 DNAASGWGCF

-1410 AAPDGYNLAVNQLSA
+1410 AKPEGYNLAVNQLSA

>member
-1 MKKIGRMLAALLA
+1 MKKIGRMLAALLTA
-14 AALLCAAMGV
+14 VLLCAAMGV

-34 EPPQTDP
+34 ETPQTGP

-63 DYITANGNTVSASS
+63 DYITANGNTVSVSS
-77 AEETVAS
+77 MEETVAS

-90 TLTVSAVSS
+90 TLTVSALSA
-99 GETTVTLT
+99 GETDVTLT
-107 CGEVTVTFGVTVYR
+107 CGEVTVTFGVT
-121 TFTVSVDGEETQ
+121 
-133 VRENGTF
+133 
-140 TLPAAPVPKDENM
+140 
-153 QFVAWLVGD
+153 
-162 EQKQPQDVITVTAD
+162 
-176 VTVTAVYER
+176 
-185 KAPVKV
+185 
-191 ADGIDFD
+191 
-198 LAVGA
+198 
-203 EREFAVA
+203 
-210 DYITTYGNAVSVSS
+210 
-224 EEEGIATAEVADGV
+224 
-238 LTIAAVSSGETTVTL
+238 
-253 TCGDVT
+253 
-259 VTFGVT
+259 
-265 VYRTF
+265 
-270 TVSVDGEKTQVRE
+270 
-283 NGTFTLPAAPVPE
+283 
-296 DENMQFVAW
+296 
-305 QVGNEQKQPQDVITV
+305 
-320 TADVTV
+320 
-326 TAVYERKAPVKV
+326 VYERKAPVKV

-351 EQRNVADYIT
+351 AQRNVADYIT

-394 ETTVTLTCGEV
+394 ETTVTLACGEV
-405 TVTFT
+405 TVTFA

-448 GVGFSY
+448 GVDFSY
-454 KYALAEADANAS
+454 KYALAENDTNAS
-466 FEGNTLVYTAAQPT
+466 FKGNTLAYTATQPT

-492 TVSGETVEKTASFT
+492 TVSGETVKKTASFT

-512 DTTPAATEDTVTEE
+512 DTTPAAKEVAVTEE
-526 EVVDLYLHVGGY
+526 EVVDLYLHDDGY

-550 NIVSYTVNGGSVS
+550 RIDSYTVDGKPVS
-563 GTEYTL
+563 GTKYTL
-569 SGEYGDTPT
+569 KGVYTDTPKGVT
-578 EVKLTVVAVVDG
+578 LSIVGVVDG
-590 KRDVEYTY
+590 ERDVEYTY
-598 TLFVIDSSAYRM
+598 TLSVIDSSAYRM
-610 QNGSLEDGDTGWTG
+610 QNGSLEDGSLEDEDTGWTG
-624 MNGSFSED
+624 MSGGFSED
-632 GTYFGQYP
+632 GTYFGKYP
-640 VKNDGRYYVGIDQG
+640 VNNDGRYYVGVDEG
-654 TETVQSPAFVV
+654 TETVESPAFVV
-665 GGSGWITFKLGSMKP
+665 GGSGWITFKLGSMRP
-680 ADGDT
+680 NSGSEL
-685 PRNIYLAIVDAE
+685 RNIYLEVVKYSVE
-697 KGTVLAQV
+697 GEGEVLARV

-725 LSQFKGDTVFIRA
+725 LSQFKGETVFIRA
-738 VDNEN
+738 VDGEVGDNY
-743 GVDFRSLYL
+743 RSLYL
-752 DAFVTWYAAEPADT
+752 DAFVTWYDAEPADT
-766 YTDLTHAFWLDAEV
+766 YTDLSKAYYLDTAA
-780 AFDLAETNTAQVTPV
+780 AFDLAQTNTATVVPV
-795 FLSEGVLSVQYTYAA
+795 LLSEGLLNKEYTYAA
-810 EILENGLTA
+810 KFEGDGLTA

-838 SDGEEE
+838 SYGEEE

-854 TNTTQL
+854 TNTTPL

-904 IDGKTLTYTPSA
+904 IDGRTLTYTPSA

-923 VTVTLTDKNYTVTDL
+923 VTVTLKDEKYTVTDL
-938 PTLSFTVTL
+938 PTRSFTVTL

-954 ALAGGDSISV
+954 TLADSNSISV

-977 AYTLDFA
+977 VYTLDFA
-984 QYLVI
+984 DYLVI
-989 PADKTVSYA
+989 PVGKTVSYA
-998 VTMNEDGIELDGSS
+998 VTMNEKSIVLDGSS

-1033 TATSGETQLEYTVTL
+1033 TATSGETQLKYTVTL

-1069 WTLDGMLDGAEN
+1069 WTLDGTMDGEKN
-1081 DAALGGISEETG
+1081 DAALGGISEATG
-1093 YWENDP
+1093 YWENDS

-1107 NDGKFFSAYAAGA
+1107 NDGKFFSAYAYTPGA
-1120 AEGATGTLRSSNF
+1120 TERATGTLRSSNF

-1153 VYLEVVSADGAKRV
+1153 VYLEVVSADDGAKRV

-1178 GSLVRGCTLV
+1178 GSEVRGCTLV
-1188 SYRANLIEY
+1188 SYRANLLEY

-1229 PVGSEPD
+1229 PVGSEPG

-1247 LNGGFETGSLMGWEL
+1247 FNGGFETGNLTGWEL
-1262 TGDIGVVSQDSTY
+1262 TGEIGVVSQDSTY
-1275 WNNPDKVYGKEGEY
+1275 WNNPDNVYGKEGEY

-1303 AGAEVKREGNTG
+1303 AGAEVNREGNTG

-1326 NAIVS
+1326 DAIVS

-1359 YNTSPSDG
+1359 FNTSPSDG

-1373 YEFAELSEDTQ
+1373 YEFAEVSEDTQ
-1384 CYLRVT
+1384 CYLRMT

-1400 ALDGVETNLA
+1400 ALDGVETDLA
-1410 AAPDGYNLAVNQLSA
+1410 AEPEGYNLAVNQLSA
-1425 DV
+1425 NV

>member
-14 AALLCAAMGV
+14 AVLLCAAMGV
-24 LFAACGEGTE
+24 LFVACGEGTE

-63 DYITANGNTVSASS
+63 DYITANGNTVSVSS

-90 TLTVSAVSS
+90 TLTVSALSA
-99 GETTVTLT
+99 GETDVTLT

-140 TLPAAPVPKDENM
+140 TLPAAPVPEDENM

-162 EQKQPQDVITVTAD
+162 E
-176 VTVTAVYER
+176 R
-185 KAPVKV
+185 
-191 ADGIDFD
+191 
-198 LAVGA
+198 
-203 EREFAVA
+203 
-210 DYITTYGNAVSVSS
+210 
-224 EEEGIATAEVADGV
+224 
-238 LTIAAVSSGETTVTL
+238 
-253 TCGDVT
+253 
-259 VTFGVT
+259 
-265 VYRTF
+265 
-270 TVSVDGEKTQVRE
+270 
-283 NGTFTLPAAPVPE
+283 
-296 DENMQFVAW
+296 
-305 QVGNEQKQPQDVITV
+305 KQPQDVITV

-338 KDGEAI
+338 KDGEAV

-351 EQRNVADYIT
+351 AQRNVADYIT

-394 ETTVTLTCGEV
+394 ETTVTLTCGDV
-405 TVTFT
+405 TVTFA

-418 EAPVFANGAISFDLF
+418 AAPVFANGAISFDLF
-433 ETGSGSYTFGITAPA
+433 ETNSGSYTFGITAPA

-454 KYALAEADANAS
+454 KYALAEVDAYAS

-492 TVSGETVEKTASFT
+492 TVSGETVKKTAFFT

-512 DTTPAATEDTVTEE
+512 DTTPAAIEDAVTEE
-526 EVVDLYLHVGGY
+526 EVVDLYLHDGGY

-550 NIVSYTVNGGSVS
+550 RIVSYTVNGDPVQ

-569 SGEYGDTPT
+569 TGVYTDTPKGVT
-578 EVKLTVVAVVDG
+578 LSVVGVVDG
-590 KRDVEYTY
+590 ERAVEYTY
-598 TLFVIDSSAYRM
+598 TLSVIDSSAYRM
-610 QNGSLEDGDTGWTG
+610 QNGSLEDGTLGDEDMGWTG
-624 MNGSFSED
+624 MNGGFSED

-640 VKNDGRYYVGIDQG
+640 VNNDGRYYVGIDKG
-654 TETVQSPAFVV
+654 TETVESPAFVV

-685 PRNIYLAIVDAE
+685 PRDIYLAIVDAE
-697 KGTVLAQV
+697 EKTVLARV
-705 RNVLFEDPAA
+705 RNVLFEDPVA

-725 LSQFKGDTVFIRA
+725 LSQFKGKSVFIRA
-738 VDNEN
+738 VDGEVGEN
-743 GVDFRSLYL
+743 FRSLYL

-810 EILENGLTA
+810 EVSENGLTA

-824 KATKSGVYTVTYTV
+824 TAEKSGVYTVTYTALY
-838 SDGEEE
+838 GEEE

-860 PEFENAVHNYA
+860 PEFENETRDYA
-871 YGKWETGTAV
+871 DGEWKAGTAV
-881 NVTLPEDGERFSYS
+881 EVTLPEDGERFSYS

-904 IDGKTLTYTPSA
+904 IDGRTLTYTPSA

-923 VTVTLTDKNYTVTDL
+923 VTVTLTDKNYTVIDL
-938 PTLSFTVTL
+938 PTRSFTVTL

-954 ALAGGDSISV
+954 TLAYGDSISV

-998 VTMNEDGIELDGSS
+998 VTMDEEGIELDGSS

-1033 TATSGETQLEYTVTL
+1033 TATSGGKQLEYTVTL

-1133 IIGGSGWITYK
+1133 IVGGSGWITYK

-1188 SYRANLIEY
+1188 SYRANLLEY
-1197 GFSLGEEVYLLLT
+1197 GFSFGEEVYLLLT

-1247 LNGGFETGSLMGWEL
+1247 FNGGFETGSLTGWKL
-1262 TGDIGVVSQDSTY
+1262 TGDIGVVTDDDNY
-1275 WNNPDKVYGKEGEY
+1275 WNDPNNVYNKNGRY
-1289 LFTWWSWDAQANDG
+1289 LFSWYTNGDGVSREDA
-1303 AGAEVKREGNTG
+1303 TG
-1315 TLKSRVFTLKK
+1315 TLQSRVFTLKK

-1331 FLFGGGGGNQNIYLE
+1331 FLLGGGQTGVSLE
-1346 FVNAETDEVLAKF
+1346 FVRPAADGAGEEVLARF
-1359 YNTSPSDG
+1359 TNQLFDNNG
-1367 RLVKYW
+1367 RLMSY
-1373 YEFAELSEDTQ
+1373 YYQFDLEEDTQ
-1384 CYLRVT
+1384 CFVRVI
-1390 DNATSGWGCF
+1390 DQAAADEGAWRCF
-1400 ALDGVETNLA
+1400 ALDGVETDLA
-1410 AAPDGYNLAVNQLSA
+1410 AEPEGYNLAVNQLSA